1 MYKLFCQK
9 PGPFFVC
16 PNSCSFP
23 YMCIVLGTYY
33 FGQLMKN
40 VPFQHYFLN
49 WSIKVLRL
57 MPRGMYA
64 SKRKLFF
71 VIEYEWFLGLFLK
84 WQFSKR
90 QTKVEVIKIQ
100 NPDCFY
106 LATNAPWGHVLRLKS
121 FCWISKMEFFIIRR
135 NKTIIILFFSS
146 PFMAKP
152 RSLLYYSA
160 LSWPLRVS
168 SSK

>member
-64 SKRKLFF
+64 SKRKLLF

-106 LATNAPWGHVLRLKS
+106 LARNTPWGHVLRLKS
-121 FCWISKMEFFIIRR
+121 FCWISKMEFFY
-135 NKTIIILFFSS
+135 NS
-146 PFMAKP
+146 AK
-152 RSLLYYSA
+152 
-160 LSWPLRVS
+160 
-168 SSK
+168 